1 MSQILSVD
9 GKIKCLIT
17 EKLRKETPEEFVRQE
32 YINTLLNIYNYPKEC
47 IELEFPIK
55 IGSGTKYIDIA
66 IFNSKKSQDNVYIV
80 VETKEKKKQKVKNNF

>member
-32 YINTLLNIYNYPKEC
+32 YINTLLSIYNYPKEC
-47 IELEFPIK
+47 I
-55 IGSGTKYIDIA
+55 
-66 IFNSKKSQDNVYIV
+66 
-80 VETKEKKKQKVKNNF
+80 